1 MEAATQAGVYI
12 NSVCGGDGICGKIT
26 YYDLITHP
34 NYMDEFMSAKFLPHT
49 DLDKFPHLGIETK
62 GRWQRK

>member
-1 MEAATQAGVYI
+1 MALFSREALE
-12 NSVCGGDGICGKIT
+12 VCYEISRKIT

-49 DLDKFPHLGIETK
+49 DLDKFPHLCIGTA
-62 GRWQRK
+62 GTSQR